1 MLKPSLKFNI
11 VALVIAATFAFSLQA
26 SSQSTINDR
35 ATALFG
41 AGMSLVQDITSST
54 KSEITQIG
62 NVYSNAIQVASQ
74 NGDRAAASKL
84 AAQFSREVKRAV
96 AAGIANADD
105 TAKETQ
111 DKLGRLLEAATMPS
125 TIVKIDNYIGLL
137 GVSFRV
143 AKEEIFNAE
152 NAARKL
158 VSNAAL
164 GR

>member
-1 MLKPSLKFNI
+1 MIKSSLKFNI

-26 SSQSTINDR
+26 SAQNTIDDR

-41 AGMSLVQDITSST
+41 GGMSLVRDITSST
-54 KSEITQIG
+54 NSEITQIG

-74 NGDRAAASKL
+74 NGDRTAASKL

-111 DKLGRLLEAATMPS
+111 DKLGDLLEAATMPS
-125 TIVKIDNYIGLL
+125 TIAKIENYIGLL

-158 VSNAAL
+158 VSSAAL